1 MPSLARST
9 TTTTIRP
16 AGLCLGLSAAALLA
30 LSLAPGGTAFAQSA
44 RVKSACSG
52 DYGRFCPSYPVG
64 SAQLRQCMRSH
75 GKSLSRDCVDA
86 LVDAGEIPRKS
97 VRSQRR

>member
-1 MPSLARST
+1 M
-9 TTTTIRP
+9 
-16 AGLCLGLSAAALLA
+16 
-30 LSLAPGGTAFAQSA
+30 LSLSRAATQHSRAAGIGLAVAAMLGICVVSAGSAVAQSA

-64 SAQLRQCMRSH
+64 SAKLRQCMRSH

-86 LVDAGEIPRKS
+86 LVDDGEIKRS
-97 VRSQRR
+97 EVRSRRR